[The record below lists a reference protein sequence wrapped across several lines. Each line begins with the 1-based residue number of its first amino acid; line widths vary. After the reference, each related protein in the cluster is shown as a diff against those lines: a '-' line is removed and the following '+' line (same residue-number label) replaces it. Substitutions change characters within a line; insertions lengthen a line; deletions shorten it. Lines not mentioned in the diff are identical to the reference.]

1 MKIEL
6 IVPAVEENARIPNL
20 ALPLLAALSPPD
32 VTLSF
37 TDDLL
42 TPIHLDKDLKEVDL
56 VGITVLTKTA
66 LRAYEIAEAYR
77 KKGIP
82 VVLGGIHPT
91 ALPEEAKKFA
101 DSIVVGEAEEVW
113 PQVIEDAKRGDLK
126 PFYRQRGYTTLS
138 NIPIPRRDILPHRGY
153 LPLDVVQVTR
163 GCPFRC
169 EFCSVQK
176 FFGETYRFKPIS
188 DVVEEVRHLRHRW
201 MMFNDDNI
209 IGNHS
214 YSKELLTAL
223 IPLKKK
229 WFGQASLS
237 GLKAIENV
245 ELLAKS
251 GCNSLFIGFE
261 SLSKKNLVASKKVQ
275 NDPSEYREIID
286 ALHRFGIAIC
296 GSFVFGFDEDD
307 PSVFEETVSFSI
319 QTKLFSAIFMIL
331 TPYPETPFY
340 HRIKNEGRLVQDQ
353 WWLLKNPEDSA
364 PHFLPK
370 KMSGQVLREGWKKAW
385 EEFNSFPSIWKR
397 FHWNY
402 SPTLINRFVYFP
414 FQWMQHRFT
423 KKKILEG
430 NRRYRIHSF

>member
-1 MKIEL
+1 VKIEL

-20 ALPLLAALSPPD
+20 ALPILAGLSPND
-32 VTLSF
+32 VEISF

-42 TPIHLDKDLKEVDL
+42 TPIDLEKDLKKVDL
-56 VGITVLTKTA
+56 VGITVLSKTA
-66 LRAYEIAEAYR
+66 LRAYEIADAYR

-91 ALPEEAKKFA
+91 ALPGEAKEHA
-101 DSIVVGEAEEVW
+101 DSVAVGEAEEIW
-113 PQVIEDAKRGDLK
+113 PHLIEDVRMGSLK
-126 PFYRQRGYTTLS
+126 PFYRQEGYTELS
-138 NIPIPRRDILPHRGY
+138 KIPIPRRELLPKRGY
-153 LPLDVVQVTR
+153 LPIDVVQVTR

-176 FFGETYRFKPIS
+176 FFGETYRFRPIS
-188 DVVEEVRHLRHRW
+188 HVVEEVRRLRHRW

-214 YSKELLTAL
+214 YSKELLKAL

-237 GLKAIENV
+237 GLKKVENV
-245 ELLAKS
+245 ELLAQS

-261 SLSKKNLVASKKVQ
+261 SLSKKNLVTSQKFQ
-275 NDPSEYREIID
+275 NDPSEYRKIIES
-286 ALHRFGIAIC
+286 LHRYGIAIC
-296 GSFVFGFDEDD
+296 GSFIFGFDEDD

-319 QTKLFSAIFMIL
+319 QTKLFSAVFMIL

-340 HRIKNEGRLVQDQ
+340 HRVKNEGRLVQDQ
-353 WWLLKNPEDSA
+353 WWLLKSPEDSA
-364 PHFLPK
+364 PHFTPK
-370 KMSGQVLREGWKKAW
+370 KMSGETLREGWKRAW
-385 EEFNSFPSIWKR
+385 KEFYSFPSIWKR
-397 FHWNY
+397 FHWDY

-414 FQWMQHRFT
+414 FQLMQHRFT
-423 KKKILEG
+423 KKKIIEG
-430 NRRYRIHSF
+430 GRRYRTRSF